1 MRMSIQEFLQSNGY
15 TEVQQVGGLFLK
27 PTLKRLGESNPSAET
42 YYSLMEEKATP
53 FEVRALIRYN
63 KTLKEKLD
71 EYDNLDEIDGFC
83 EGCSL

>member
-1 MRMSIQEFLQSNGY
+1 MSIHEFLQSNGY
-15 TEVQQVGGLFLK
+15 TEVKQVGGLFITS
-27 PTLKRLGESNPSAET
+27 TLQRLGEDNPSAKT

-63 KTLKEKLD
+63 SHLKDKLD
-71 EYDNLDEIDGFC
+71 EYDDLDTVDGFC